1 MPSTSV
7 EGRGIVEI
15 CPICD
20 SEIDSGQAKCASCGF
35 PTALLPEAR
44 KAIQEEVP
52 EGGPQGPAPTGPE
65 GTVDPLSAGTSRGGR
80 EEVREPASVVLPLGP
95 SGPTAPPTTAAG
107 LDMEKTAVA
116 LQSSLR
122 VAQLLGMETTDV
134 ASALTNAAMAA
145 ARGAMGESL
154 KVLQGAYDKMEPEI
168 TARFEALSTQL
179 EEQEGRLRE
188 EGIAADVAREVSR
201 SRKVF
206 EEGAR
211 IEGVELLLRSQ
222 RSLNELESAWK
233 QVKET
238 LLRVDSLRETG
249 QKLGMDL
256 SKADE
261 RLGQVRETLA
271 ESNLSAATLQEAGTQ
286 ASAALVLL
294 HEQVRNQVALLG
306 QQAIRS
312 LKAHPPASGQREKA
326 ESRLKAIL
334 GHARAGRLKE
344 ASEEM
349 IQFRSLFL
357 TPESVAAHPAP
368 PPAEARV
375 PPEPAAEVA
384 PAAEAVKAD
393 EVSASSGSVP
403 STPSPAPEAPS
414 EPAPPEPSPSSAP
427 EPATREAA
435 PAETAPVHE
444 TAPPAEESQSAPT
457 SSSPARGS
465 RRRSAPAEA
474 PKPAPEAEP
483 EEGTSTAAPS
493 TPAPRNL
500 TEIITEARDLGLK
513 VRDRQKKRKPI
524 GNAATLLKEIT
535 VLVKAGKAADAELKL
550 KEIRAELGEE

>member
-44 KAIQEEVP
+44 KAIQEEAP

-80 EEVREPASVVLPLGP
+80 EEVREPAAVVLPLGP

-211 IEGVELLLRSQ
+211 IEGVDLLLRSQ

-312 LKAHPPASGQREKA
+312 LKAHPPPSGQREKA

-357 TPESVAAHPAP
+357 TPEAVAARPAP

-375 PPEPAAEVA
+375 PPEPVTEVA
-384 PAAEAVKAD
+384 PAAEAVKGD
-393 EVSASSGSVP
+393 EAATSAGSVP
-403 STPSPAPEAPS
+403 PTPAPS
-414 EPAPPEPSPSSAP
+414 EPAPAEPSPSSAP
-427 EPATREAA
+427 EQPATREAQ
-435 PAETAPVHE
+435 PAETAPVQE
-444 TAPPAEESQSAPT
+444 TSPPAEEPQSAPT
-457 SSSPARGS
+457 PPAAARGS
-465 RRRSAPAEA
+465 RRRTAPAEA
-474 PKPAPEAEP
+474 PKPAPETAP
-483 EEGTSTAAPS
+483 EEGTSTAAP
-493 TPAPRNL
+493 TAPAPRNL

-513 VRDRQKKRKPI
+513 VRDRQKKRESI